1 MPLIDPSS
9 YKAPFLLGNAHIQT
23 ILPSYLRHET
33 DVKYDREPF
42 ATPDDDTIQLDWSR
56 VGSDK
61 LLVINHGLCG
71 HTHRRAECEFTHPD
85 GRVARCLN
93 SGNDYWHS
101 TGVVSSDVIEI

>member
-71 HTHRRAECEFTHPD
+71 HTRPSVREAPSQTD
-85 GRVARCLN
+85 NARCM
-93 SGNDYWHS
+93 H
-101 TGVVSSDVIEI
+101 IEQAGKESRALTCN